1 MRFRKF
7 GKALL
12 MSAVSLG
19 ALLGVT
25 SCTQSFTVGFLF
37 VTNNS
42 TAGSGQGVIS
52 GFKIDHNTGNLV
64 PIHGLPV
71 GSGGANP
78 GRFVLAVGSRF
89 LYVLNRGTDSATNGP
104 CTATTVSCNGANISQ
119 FAVGGSGVLAFQ
131 QTFFTQGANPFRIV
145 ADGQGK
151 FLYILD
157 AVAPGGTGCAEAL
170 GPSIKQC
177 GDITAFQIDQSTGRL
192 TLLVNAQVSSATGTA
207 LPYFPVPANP
217 IDIALT
223 GSTLFTLSGTPA
235 TGDVVYPYAFSSSNG
250 QLTITQ
256 NSVQPIGATQAT
268 AIVASGGGTIY
279 VLDNEPL
286 TIQPGDTRNFAPGT
300 YLSQILPFTP
310 GTGGALQ
317 AQTGG
322 AVPDDPNQDVPTFL
336 VSETKGK
343 WVYVANRGSD
353 TGGGGTVSKSGIVG
367 YVIDPQSHQL
377 TPMSLSP
384 FPSGSGPECLL
395 EDPSNQFFYTA
406 NFNDSSVT
414 GKILDVNS
422 GTLSELKVK
431 GAQSFKLEG
440 PPAWCVVSGRTS

>member
-1 MRFRKF
+1 M
-7 GKALL
+7 
-12 MSAVSLG
+12 
-19 ALLGVT
+19 
-25 SCTQSFTVGFLF
+25 
-37 VTNNS
+37 
-42 TAGSGQGVIS
+42 
-52 GFKIDHNTGNLV
+52 
-64 PIHGLPV
+64 
-71 GSGGANP
+71 
-78 GRFVLAVGSRF
+78 
-89 LYVLNRGTDSATNGP
+89 YV
-104 CTATTVSCNGANISQ
+104 
-119 FAVGGSGVLAFQ
+119 
-131 QTFFTQGANPFRIV
+131 
-145 ADGQGK
+145 
-151 FLYILD
+151 LD
-157 AVAPGGTGCAEAL
+157 AVAPSGTGCAEAL
-170 GPSIKQC
+170 GPAVTKC

-223 GSTLFTLSGTPA
+223 GSTHVHAVGHAGYRGRSLPVRVSAARP
-235 TGDVVYPYAFSSSNG
+235 DSSRIS
-250 QLTITQ
+250 Q
-256 NSVQPIGATQAT
+256 NSPQPIGATQGT
-268 AIVASGGGTIY
+268 AIVAAGSGTIY

-286 TIQPGDTRNFAPGT
+286 TIQAGDSRNFAPGT

-322 AVPDDPNQDVPTFL
+322 AVPDDPNQDVPTHL

-343 WVYVANRGSD
+343 WVYLTNHGSG
-353 TGGGGTVSKSGIVG
+353 TSGTVSRSGIVG
-367 YVIDPQSHQL
+367 YVIDPSSHQL

-406 NFNDSSVT
+406 NFNDSTVT

-431 GAQSFKLEG
+431 GAPVIQARGSSSLVRGERTYQLGILAWQFPVRTFAFADLTGKILNYNLDTPPGLRKPARSIESKLGIADERC
-440 PPAWCVVSGRTS
+440 A